1 MHLRQLEKFSI
12 GVSVVIIVS
21 EDEYTPSIR
30 TAIGHVIGF
39 APGRLTIGD
48 DIRVIVQTAAGS
60 KRSITP
66 ENLMLLSE
74 T

>member
-1 MHLRQLEKFSI
+1 
-12 GVSVVIIVS
+12 
-21 EDEYTPSIR
+21 
-30 TAIGHVIGF
+30 
-39 APGRLTIGD
+39 LTIGD